1 MQIKITILYETNLLQ
16 NSGTK
21 WICLHITKCTYT
33 YTKSIIKGTI
43 IIYRHGFRTVPA
55 LVLLLI
61 V

>member
-21 WICLHITKCTYT
+21 WICLHITKCTYI

-43 IIYRHGFRTVPA
+43 YF
-55 LVLLLI
+55 L
-61 V
+61 